1 MAGLNH
7 LKDIYE
13 KKGKEFLEALLNKEV
28 IVNEKMDGAF
38 FGAQR
43 NCGNSEEPFDFFKRN
58 TKLTGV
64 DRVLSSYY
72 NPALKHF
79 DELSSEV
86 VEKLPC
92 NYHFGMEYFSSPTAQ
107 SIQYDRLPKNH
118 LILSY
123 IHILDEAGEQAE
135 TIQDKEDLDK
145 WADVLDIERPPII
158 FQGKL
163 TEDQKEKILDFVYTP
178 LDELVGKFKTAS
190 FTKYIINVLN
200 PELKTSFLRDS
211 ADKDIEG
218 IVFRFYEPNGED
230 SVFLAKL
237 VDPVFQARAK
247 EKAQARVEAPKTDD
261 YIWIMTADLMNFIET
276 YSQADLDAIKPNG
289 TTFER
294 RYIQIIN
301 AIFKDFVQE
310 HGSKYRGLEITTPE
324 FLNKPEFDVN
334 RALISDDI
342 VINLID
348 SDKTL
353 KELYRVFLNTFR
365 KKNIRVSSTFF
376 NKTMKETLKSQI
388 AKVQLAAEDKL
399 NEAFFPT
406 FNQFFGTDEDA
417 TDFFSQFQA
426 DQNKKKDIEV
436 VVYLDKFQPL
446 SKEHERIASNIKGKY
461 DVPCLMVAYHPGQRN
476 SAFPMAPETVKTSID
491 RLSKTS
497 DYVVGGGTVDSI
509 GIDELI
515 KAIGQGYS
523 IKAVATNS
531 EFVPD
536 LAIDI
541 NRINKKAPYAKI
553 PTQLKVVEVPKIE
566 LEGDLIKSVKDQDFA
581 LYKNLTSKPL
591 HSEFYNMG
599 KEIEESLVTESI
611 SVEELDKKKTAL
623 LDLIIDAPYN
633 EALYKKIEKLLKRT
647 HNDVTKDL
655 FDILSKTKGYKD
667 LAKTIVTIA
676 DDLDQD
682 DDLLAYLDNPTITL
696 EDIVSNPN
704 GNLKTLFNT
713 TGLKPELYEQLF
725 NLIGAVGNVNIGR
738 GEILMSI
745 LVKDAVNA
753 GNRDKGDI
761 KINTDLVEIKS
772 SGANFRLTG
781 QSGTGMGADTGNY
794 IRKGLSDLFTKAN
807 QEVPEY
813 LENSTSF
820 TPSAAD
826 SPKKE
831 YFSQG
836 ITAAVQVST
845 KEEVVEILSTGF
857 NLIYKNYKEELT
869 STFNNAIAEDGTFNN
884 KAYLDGVLRIEFD
897 RYLQDGTYFMA
908 VSKHTGDYIL
918 INGKISEDQLKYF
931 KVKSGNNIRAKSTS
945 SDSLLGIDINMDSFL
960 TAPQE

>member
-43 NCGNSEEPFDFFKRN
+43 NCGNSEEPFEFFKRN

-79 DELSSEV
+79 DSMSQETLD
-86 VEKLPC
+86 KLPC

-123 IHILDEAGEQAE
+123 IHKLDEKGEAAE
-135 TIQDKEDLDK
+135 TIQDKDELDK
-145 WADVLDIERPPII
+145 WADILDIERPPII

-163 TEDQKEKILDFVYTP
+163 TDDQKEKILDFVYTP

-200 PELKTSFLRDS
+200 PSLKTSFLRDT

-218 IVFRFYEPNGED
+218 IVFRFYEPDGED

-237 VDPVFQARAK
+237 VDPVFQAKAK

-276 YSQADLDAIKPNG
+276 YSQADLDAIKPSGN
-289 TTFER
+289 TFEK

-301 AIFKDFVQE
+301 AIYKDFVQE

-334 RALISDDI
+334 RELINDDI
-342 VINLID
+342 IIKLID

-376 NKTMKETLKSQI
+376 NKTMKETLKNQI

-399 NEAFFPT
+399 NESFFPT
-406 FNQFFGTDEDA
+406 FNQFFGKDEDA

-446 SKEHERIASNIKGKY
+446 SKEHEKIAANIKGKY

-476 SAFPMAPETVKTSID
+476 SAFPMSPETVKSSID

-497 DYVVGGGTVDSI
+497 DYVVSGSTVDSV

-515 KAIGQGYS
+515 SAVGQGYS
-523 IKAVATNS
+523 IKAVATNP

-536 LAIDI
+536 LVIDLK
-541 NRINKKAPYAKI
+541 RINKRAPYAKI
-553 PTQLKVVEVPKIE
+553 PSQLKVVEVPKIE
-566 LEGDLIKSVKDQDFA
+566 LEGDLIKSVKDQDFV

-591 HSEFYNMG
+591 HSEFYNMT
-599 KEIEESLVTESI
+599 KEIEESLLTESI

-647 HNDVTKDL
+647 HKDVTKEL
-655 FDILSKTKGYKD
+655 TEILAKTKGYKD
-667 LAKTIVTIA
+667 LAKTIVAIA
-676 DDLDQD
+676 DELDQD
-682 DDLLAYLDNPTITL
+682 DDMLAYLENPTVTVD
-696 EDIVSNPN
+696 DIFKNPN

-713 TGLKPELYEQLF
+713 TGLKPELYDSIF
-725 NLIGAVGNVNIGR
+725 NIIGSVGSVNIGR
-738 GEILMSI
+738 GEILLSI
-745 LVKDAVNA
+745 LLKDAVNA
-753 GNRDKGDI
+753 DNKTKGDI
-761 KINTDLVEIKS
+761 KIGSDSIEVKS
-772 SGANFRLTG
+772 SGDNFRLTG
-781 QSGTGMGADTGNY
+781 QSGTGMGADAGNY
-794 IRKGLSDLFTKAN
+794 IRKGLSDLFSAAG
-807 QEVPEY
+807 QDVPAY
-813 LENSTSF
+813 LNDATSF
-820 TPSAAD
+820 CPTAAVK
-826 SPKKE
+826 PRKE

-836 ITAAVQVST
+836 ITDAVRISS
-845 KEEVVEILSTGF
+845 KSEVVDILAIGF
-857 NLIYKNYKEELT
+857 NLIYKNYRQELGDV
-869 STFNNAIAEDGTFNN
+869 FNAAIAEDGTFDNR
-884 KAYLDGVLRIEFD
+884 AYLNGVLKIEFD

-908 VSKHTGDYIL
+908 VNKHTGDYVL
-918 INGKISEDQLKYF
+918 INGKVNDDQLKYF
-931 KVKSGNNIRAKSTS
+931 KVEQANNIRPKSTS
-945 SDSLLGIDINMDSFL
+945 SDSLLGIDINMESIS
-960 TAPQE
+960 PQE

>member
-43 NCGNSEEPFDFFKRN
+43 NCGNSEEPFEFFKRN

-79 DELSSEV
+79 DELSADSI
-86 VEKLPC
+86 EKLPC

-135 TIQDKEDLDK
+135 TIQDKAELDK
-145 WADVLDIERPPII
+145 WADILDIERPPII

-163 TEDQKEKILDFVYTP
+163 TDDQKEKILDFVYTP

-200 PELKTSFLRDS
+200 PELRTSFLRDT

-218 IVFRFYEPNGED
+218 IVFRFYEPGGED

-247 EKAQARVEAPKTDD
+247 EKAQDRVAAPKTDD

-276 YSQADLDAIKPNG
+276 YSQADLDVIKPDG
-289 TTFER
+289 TTFEK

-301 AIFKDFVQE
+301 AIFKDFVQA

-334 RALISDDI
+334 RALINDDM
-342 VINLID
+342 VIRLID

-417 TDFFSQFQA
+417 SDFFSQFQA
-426 DQNKKKDIEV
+426 NQTKKKDIEIV
-436 VVYLDKFQPL
+436 IYLDKFQPL
-446 SKEHERIASNIKGKY
+446 SKEHEKIAANIKGKY
-461 DVPCLMVAYHPGQRN
+461 DVPCLMVAYHPGQRS
-476 SAFPMAPETVKTSID
+476 SAFPMSSETVKNSID

-497 DYVVGGGTVDSI
+497 DYVVGGSTVDSV

-515 KAIGQGYS
+515 GAIGQGYS
-523 IKAVATNS
+523 IKAIATNL

-536 LAIDI
+536 LVIDL
-541 NRINKKAPYAKI
+541 NRINKRAPYAKI
-553 PTQLKVVEVPKIE
+553 PSQLKVVEVPKIE
-566 LEGDLIKSVKDQDFA
+566 LEADLVNSVKTQDFV
-581 LYKNLTSKPL
+581 LYKNITSKPL
-591 HSEFYNMG
+591 HSEFYNMT
-599 KEIEESLVTESI
+599 KEIEESLLTESI
-611 SVEELDKKKTAL
+611 SVAELDKKKSDL

-647 HNDVTKDL
+647 HNDVNKEL
-655 FDILSKTKGYKD
+655 FDILGTGKGYKD
-667 LAKTIVTIA
+667 LAKTIVSIA

-682 DDLLAYLDNPTITL
+682 DDLLVYLDNPTITF
-696 EDIVSNPN
+696 EDITNSPN
-704 GNLKTLFNT
+704 GNLKTLFDT
-713 TGLKPELYEQLF
+713 TGLSPALYDQLF
-725 NLIGAVGNVNIGR
+725 NLIGSVGNVNIGR

-745 LVKDAVNA
+745 LIKDAVNA

-761 KINTDLVEIKS
+761 KIKTDLIEIKA
-772 SGANFRLTG
+772 SGDNFRLTG

-794 IRKGLSDLFTKAN
+794 IRKGLGDLFTAAK

-813 LENSTSF
+813 FENSTAF
-820 TPSAAD
+820 TPSASAT
-826 SPKKE
+826 PRKE

-836 ITAAVQVST
+836 ITAAVQAST
-845 KEEVVEILSTGF
+845 KEDVVEILATGF
-857 NLIYKNYKEELT
+857 NLIYKNYKDELT
-869 STFNNAIAEDGTFNN
+869 AVFNGAIAEDGTFNTG
-884 KAYLDGVLRIEFD
+884 AYLNGVLKIEFD

-908 VSKHTGDYIL
+908 VSKHTGDYVL
-918 INGKISEDQLKYF
+918 INGKITDDQLKYF
-931 KVKSGNNIRAKSTS
+931 KIEQANNIRPKSTS
-945 SDSLLGIDINMDSFL
+945 SDSLLGIDLNMDSFS

>member
-43 NCGNSEEPFDFFKRN
+43 NCGNTEEPFEFFKRN

-72 NPALKHF
+72 NPALAHF
-79 DELSSEV
+79 DAMTSETID
-86 VEKLPC
+86 KLPC

-107 SIQYDRLPKNH
+107 AIQYDRLPKNH

-123 IHILDEAGEQAE
+123 IHKLDEAGEPAE
-135 TIQDKEDLDK
+135 TIQDKDELDK
-145 WADVLDIERPPII
+145 WADILDIERPPII

-163 TEDQKEKILDFVYTP
+163 TEDQKERILEFVYTP
-178 LDELVGKFKTAS
+178 LDELVGKFKTSS

-200 PELKTSFLRDS
+200 PALKTSFLRDS
-211 ADKDIEG
+211 SDKDIEG

-247 EKAQARVEAPKTDD
+247 EKAQDRVAAPKTDD

-289 TTFER
+289 TTFEK
-294 RYIQIIN
+294 RYIQLIN
-301 AIFKDFVQE
+301 AIYKDFVQE

-324 FLNKPEFDVN
+324 FLDKPEFDVN
-334 RALISDDI
+334 RSLINDDM
-342 VINLID
+342 VIRLMD

-399 NEAFFPT
+399 NEAFFPS

-417 TDFFSQFQA
+417 SDFFSQFQA
-426 DQNKKKDIEV
+426 DQTKKKDIEV
-436 VVYLDKFQPL
+436 VIYLDKFQPL
-446 SKEHERIASNIKGKY
+446 SKEHEKIASNIKGKY
-461 DVPCLMVAYHPGQRN
+461 DAPCIMVAYHPGKR
-476 SAFPMAPETVKTSID
+476 SAAFPMLPATVKSSID

-497 DYVVGGGTVDSI
+497 DYVVTGSTIDSI
-509 GIDELI
+509 GIDEI
-515 KAIGQGYS
+515 VKSIGQGYS
-523 IKAVATNS
+523 IKAIATCP
-531 EFVPD
+531 EFIPD
-536 LAIDI
+536 LVIDL

-553 PTQLKVVEVPKIE
+553 PSQLKVIEVPTIE
-566 LEGDLIKSVKDQDFA
+566 LAGDLINSVKNQDFVQ
-581 LYKNLTSKPL
+581 YKNLTSKPL
-591 HSEFYNMG
+591 HSEFYTMT

-611 SVEELDKKKTAL
+611 SVADLDKRKSEL

-633 EALYKKIEKLLKRT
+633 EVLYKKIEKLLKRT
-647 HNDVTKDL
+647 HNDVLAELT
-655 FDILSKTKGYKD
+655 DILSTNKGYKT
-667 LAKTIVTIA
+667 LAKTIVAIA

-682 DDLLAYLDNPTITL
+682 DDLLAYLDNPTITFD
-696 EDIVSNPN
+696 DIKNSPN
-704 GNLKTLFNT
+704 GNLKTIFDT
-713 TGLKPELYEQLF
+713 TGLSSKLYDELF

-753 GNRDKGDI
+753 SNKTKGDI
-761 KINTDLVEIKS
+761 SIGSDSVEIKS
-772 SGANFRLTG
+772 SGDNFRLTG
-781 QSGTGMGADTGNY
+781 GSGTGMGADAGNY
-794 IRKGLSDLFTKAN
+794 IRKGLSDLFKNAD

-813 LENSTSF
+813 FENATAFS
-820 TPSAAD
+820 PSASAN
-826 SPKKE
+826 PRKE

-836 ITAAVQVST
+836 ITAAALVST
-845 KEEVVEILSTGF
+845 KAEVVEILASGF
-857 NLIYKNYKEELT
+857 NLIYKDYLDNLT
-869 STFNNAIAEDGTFNN
+869 ETFNLAIGEDGSFNN
-884 KAYLDGVLRIEFD
+884 RAYLNGILKIEFD

-908 VSKHTGDYIL
+908 VSKNTGDYVL
-918 INGKISEDQLKYF
+918 INGKITEDQLKYF
-931 KVKSGNNIRAKSTS
+931 KVEAANNLRPKSTA
-945 SDSLLGIDINMDSFL
+945 SDSLLGIDINMESIPSQD
-960 TAPQE
+960 QE

>member
-13 KKGKEFLEALLNKEV
+13 KKGKEFLESLLNKEV

-43 NCGNSEEPFDFFKRN
+43 NCGNANEPFEFFKRN

-79 DELSSEV
+79 DEISSEV
-86 VEKLPC
+86 IEKLPC

-123 IHILDEAGEQAE
+123 IHVLDESGEQAE
-135 TIQDKEDLDK
+135 TIQDKDELDK
-145 WADVLDIERPPII
+145 WADILDIERPPII

-163 TEDQKEKILDFVYTP
+163 TEDQREKILDFVYTP
-178 LDELVGKFKTAS
+178 LDELVDKFKTAS

-200 PELKTSFLRDS
+200 PELKTSFLRDT

-218 IVFRFYEPNGED
+218 IVFRFYEPGGED

-237 VDPVFQARAK
+237 VDPVFQARAR
-247 EKAQARVEAPKTDD
+247 EKAQARVESPKTDD
-261 YIWIMTADLMNFIET
+261 YIWIMTADLMNFIES
-276 YSQADLDAIKPNG
+276 YSQADLDSIKPNG
-289 TTFER
+289 NTFEK

-310 HGSKYRGLEITTPE
+310 YGSKYRGLEITTPE

-334 RALISDDI
+334 RSLINDDM
-342 VINLID
+342 VIRLID

-388 AKVQLAAEDKL
+388 SKVQLAAEDAL

-446 SKEHERIASNIKGKY
+446 SKEHEKIAASIKGKY
-461 DVPCLMVAYHPGQRN
+461 DVPCLMVAYHPEHRS
-476 SAFPMAPETVKTSID
+476 SAFPIASKTIKSSID
-491 RLSKTS
+491 RLAKNS
-497 DYVVGGGTVDSI
+497 DYVVGGSITNSI

-515 KAIGQGYS
+515 LAIGQGYS
-523 IKAVATNS
+523 IKAIATNP

-536 LAIDI
+536 LVIDL
-541 NRINKKAPYAKI
+541 NRINKRSPYAKI
-553 PTQLKVVEVPKIE
+553 PSQLKVVEVPKIE
-566 LEGDLIKSVKDQDFA
+566 LEQDLIKSIKDQDFV

-591 HSEFYNMG
+591 HSEFYNMT
-599 KEIEESLVTESI
+599 KEIEESLLTESI
-611 SVEELDKKKTAL
+611 SVEELNLKKEAL

-633 EALYKKIEKLLKRT
+633 EAIYKKIEKLLKRT
-647 HNDVTKDL
+647 HKDESTKL
-655 FDILSKTKGYKD
+655 AEILSKIKGYKD
-667 LAKTIVTIA
+667 LSKTIVSIA

-682 DDLLAYLDNPTITL
+682 DDLLAYLENPTVTIDDLIT
-696 EDIVSNPN
+696 NPN
-704 GNLKTLFNT
+704 GNLKELFSK
-713 TGLKPELYEQLF
+713 TGLSTNLYNDLF
-725 NLIGAVGNVNIGR
+725 NLIGSVGNVNIGR
-738 GEILMSI
+738 GEILLSI
-745 LVKDAVNA
+745 LIKDAINA
-753 GNRDKGDI
+753 NNKTKGDI
-761 KINTDLVEIKS
+761 KIGNDSIEVKS
-772 SGANFRLTG
+772 SGDNFRLTS
-781 QSGTGMGADTGNY
+781 QSGTGLGADAGNY
-794 IRKGLSDLFTKAN
+794 IRKGLSDLFIQAGID
-807 QEVPEY
+807 VPEY
-813 LENSTSF
+813 LEDSTGF
-820 TPSAAD
+820 CPTAAAK
-826 SPKKE
+826 PRKAF
-831 YFSQG
+831 FSEG
-836 ITAAVQVST
+836 ITATVKVSS
-845 KEEVVEILSTGF
+845 KNEVVEVLATGF
-857 NLIYKNYKEELT
+857 NLIYKNYKSELVDVFN
-869 STFNNAIAEDGTFNN
+869 SAISDDGLFNNRV
-884 KAYLDGVLRIEFD
+884 YLRGVLKIEFD

-908 VSKHTGDYIL
+908 VNKHTGDYVL
-918 INGKISEDQLKYF
+918 INGKISDDQLDYF
-931 KVKSGNNIRAKSTS
+931 KVEQANNIRPKSTS
-945 SDSLLGIDINMDSFL
+945 SDSLLGIDLNMESIP
-960 TAPQE
+960 TQE

>member
-43 NCGNSEEPFDFFKRN
+43 NCENSEEPFEFFKRN

-79 DELSSEV
+79 DAMSTETIA
-86 VEKLPC
+86 KLPC

-123 IHILDEAGEQAE
+123 IHKLDTAGEPTE
-135 TIQDKEDLDK
+135 TIQDKAELDK
-145 WADVLDIERPPII
+145 WADALDIERPPII

-163 TEDQKEKILDFVYTP
+163 TDDQKERILDFVYTP

-200 PELKTSFLRDS
+200 PELKTSFLRDT

-247 EKAQARVEAPKTDD
+247 EKAQERVQTPKTDD

-276 YSQADLDAIKPNG
+276 YSQADLDAIKPTGN
-289 TTFER
+289 TFEK

-301 AIFKDFVQE
+301 AIYKDFVQE

-334 RALISDDI
+334 RELINDDI
-342 VINLID
+342 VIKLID

-417 TDFFSQFQA
+417 SDFFSQFQA

-436 VVYLDKFQPL
+436 IVYLDKFQPL
-446 SKEHERIASNIKGKY
+446 SKEHESIAANIKGKY
-461 DVPCLMVAYHPGQRN
+461 DLPCLMVAYHPGKRS
-476 SAFPMAPETVKTSID
+476 SAFPVLPETVKSSID

-497 DYVVGGGTVDSI
+497 DYVVGGCSVESI
-509 GIDELI
+509 GIDELVS
-515 KAIGQGYS
+515 ACTGYS
-523 IKAVATNS
+523 IKAIATNA
-531 EFVPD
+531 EFIPD
-536 LAIDI
+536 LVIDL

-553 PTQLKVVEVPKIE
+553 PSQLKVVEVPAIN
-566 LEGDLIKSVKDQDFA
+566 LEEELIKSIKNQDFV

-591 HSEFYNMG
+591 HSEFYNLS
-599 KEIEESLVTESI
+599 KEIEESLLTESI
-611 SVEELDKKKTAL
+611 SVEDLDKRKSEL

-655 FDILSKTKGYKD
+655 TDFLSKTKGYKD
-667 LAKTIVTIA
+667 LAKTIVAIA

-682 DDLLAYLDNPTITL
+682 DDLLIYLDNPTITFA
-696 EDIVSNPN
+696 DIIQAPN
-704 GNLKTLFNT
+704 GNLKTLFDK
-713 TGLKPELYEQLF
+713 TGLKSELYDQLF
-725 NLIGAVGNVNIGR
+725 NLIGSVGNVNIGR

-753 GNRDKGDI
+753 DNRTKGDI
-761 KINTDLVEIKS
+761 KIGNDSVEIKS
-772 SGANFRLTG
+772 SGDNFRLTG
-781 QSGTGMGADTGNY
+781 QSGTGMGADAGNY
-794 IRKGLSDLFTKAN
+794 IRKGLGDLFTEAG

-813 LENSTSF
+813 FENSTAF
-820 TPSAAD
+820 TPTAAAN
-826 SPKKE
+826 PRKE

-836 ITAAVQVST
+836 ITAAVNVSN
-845 KEEVVEILSTGF
+845 KESVVEILATGF
-857 NLIYKNYKEELT
+857 NLIYKNYREDLT
-869 STFNNAIAEDGTFNN
+869 ETFNRAIGEDGSFNN
-884 KAYLDGVLRIEFD
+884 STYLNGVLKIEFD

-908 VSKHTGDYIL
+908 ISKHTGDYIL
-918 INGKISEDQLKYF
+918 VTGKITDDQLKYF
-931 KVKSGNNIRAKSTS
+931 KVEQANNIRPKSTS
-945 SDSLLGIDINMDSFL
+945 SDSLLGIDINMDSFSS
-960 TAPQE
+960 TSQE

>member
-79 DELSSEV
+79 DSISTETI
-86 VEKLPC
+86 EKLPC

-123 IHILDEAGEQAE
+123 IHKLDQSGEPSE
-135 TIQDKEDLDK
+135 TIQDKAELDK
-145 WADVLDIERPPII
+145 WADILEIERPPII

-163 TEDQKEKILDFVYTP
+163 TDDQREKILDFVYTP

-200 PELKTSFLRDS
+200 PELKTSFLRDT

-218 IVFRFYEPNGED
+218 IVFRFYEPSGED

-276 YSQADLDAIKPNG
+276 YSQADLSAIKPDG
-289 TTFER
+289 KTFEK

-310 HGSKYRGLEITTPE
+310 YGAKYRGLEITTPE

-334 RALISDDI
+334 RELINDDI
-342 VINLID
+342 IIKLID

-376 NKTMKETLKSQI
+376 NKTMKETLKNQI

-399 NEAFFPT
+399 NESFFPT

-426 DQNKKKDIEV
+426 DQNKKKEIEV

-446 SKEHERIASNIKGKY
+446 SKEHEKIAANIKGKY
-461 DVPCLMVAYHPGQRN
+461 DAACLMVAYHPGQRS
-476 SAFPMAPETVKTSID
+476 SAFPMTLETVKGSID
-491 RLSKTS
+491 RLAKTS
-497 DYVVGGGTVDSI
+497 DYVVGGSTVDSV

-515 KAIGQGYS
+515 SAVGQGYS
-523 IKAVATNS
+523 IKAVATNP
-531 EFVPD
+531 EFIPD
-536 LAIDI
+536 LVIDLK
-541 NRINKKAPYAKI
+541 RINKRAPYAKI
-553 PTQLKVVEVPKIE
+553 PSQLKVVEVPKIE
-566 LEGDLIKSVKDQDFA
+566 FEGDLIKSVKDQDFV

-591 HSEFYNMG
+591 HSEFYNMT
-599 KEIEESLVTESI
+599 KEIEESLLTESI
-611 SVEELDKKKTAL
+611 SVEELEKKKTDL

-633 EALYKKIEKLLKRT
+633 EKIYKKIEKLLKKT
-647 HNDVTKDL
+647 HKDNTNDLTE
-655 FDILSKTKGYKD
+655 FLSKTKGWKD
-667 LAKTIVTIA
+667 LAKTIVALA
-676 DDLDQD
+676 DELDQD
-682 DDLLAYLDNPTITL
+682 DDLMIYLQTPTLTL
-696 EDIVSNPN
+696 TDLTSTAS
-704 GNLKTLFNT
+704 GNLKTLFKS
-713 TGLKPELYEQLF
+713 TGLKPELYDSLF
-725 NLIGAVGNVNIGR
+725 NLIGSVGNVNIGR
-738 GEILMSI
+738 GEILISI
-745 LVKDAVNA
+745 LIKDAVNA
-753 GNRDKGDI
+753 DNRTKGDI
-761 KINTDLVEIKS
+761 KIGSDSIELKS
-772 SGANFRLTG
+772 SGDNFRLTG
-781 QSGTGMGADTGNY
+781 QSGTGLGADAGNY
-794 IRKGLSDLFTKAN
+794 IRKGLSDLFKEA
-807 QEVPEY
+807 EHPIPEY
-813 LENSTSF
+813 LDDSSSF
-820 TPSAAD
+820 TPTASD
-826 SPKKE
+826 KPRKE

-836 ITAAVQVST
+836 IEAAVKASS
-845 KEEVVEILSTGF
+845 KAEVVDILASGF
-857 NLIYKNYKEELT
+857 NLIYKNYRAELIQ
-869 STFNNAIAEDGTFNN
+869 TFNLAISDEGVFNN
-884 KAYLDGVLRIEFD
+884 KAYLDGVLKIEFD
-897 RYLQDGTYFMA
+897 RYLEDGKYFMA
-908 VSKHTGDYIL
+908 VNKHTGDYIL
-918 INGKISEDQLKYF
+918 INGKITDDQLKYF
-931 KVKSGNNIRAKSTS
+931 KVGQANNIRAKSTS
-945 SDSLLGIDINMDSFL
+945 SDSLLGIDLNMDSFL
-960 TAPQE
+960 PQNQE

>member
-13 KKGKEFLEALLNKEV
+13 KRGKEFLEALLNKEV

-43 NCGNSEEPFDFFKRN
+43 NCGNSEEPFEFFKRN

-79 DELSSEV
+79 DELSSDV
-86 VEKLPC
+86 ISKLPC

-135 TIQDKEDLDK
+135 TIQDKAELDK

-200 PELKTSFLRDS
+200 PALKTSFLRDS

-334 RALISDDI
+334 RALINDDM
-342 VINLID
+342 VIRLID

-417 TDFFSQFQA
+417 TDFFSQFQT
-426 DQNKKKDIEV
+426 DQNKKKEIEV
-436 VVYLDKFQPL
+436 IIYLDKFQPL
-446 SKEHERIASNIKGKY
+446 SKEHEKIAANIKGKY
-461 DVPCLMVAYHPGQRN
+461 DVPCLMVAYHPGHR
-476 SAFPMAPETVKTSID
+476 STAFPMAPETVKSSID
-491 RLSKTS
+491 RLAKTS
-497 DYVVGGGTVDSI
+497 DYVVSGNTVNSI

-515 KAIGQGYS
+515 KSIGQGYS
-523 IKAVATNS
+523 IKAIATNPD
-531 EFVPD
+531 FIPD
-536 LAIDI
+536 LAIDL

-553 PTQLKVVEVPKIE
+553 PSQLKVVEVPKIE
-566 LEGDLIKSVKDQDFA
+566 LEGDLIKSVKDQDFVS
-581 LYKNLTSKPL
+581 YKNLTSKPL
-591 HSEFYNMG
+591 HSEFYNMS
-599 KEIEESLVTESI
+599 KEIEESLLTESI
-611 SVEELDKKKTAL
+611 SMEELDKKKTAL

-647 HNDVTKDL
+647 HKDVTKDL
-655 FDILSKTKGYKD
+655 TEILAKTKGYKD
-667 LAKTIVTIA
+667 LAKTIVAIA
-676 DDLDQD
+676 DELDQD
-682 DDLLAYLDNPTITL
+682 DDMLAYLENPTVTVD
-696 EDIVSNPN
+696 DIFKNPN

-713 TGLKPELYEQLF
+713 TGLKPELYDSIF
-725 NLIGAVGNVNIGR
+725 NLIGSVGSVNIGR
-738 GEILMSI
+738 GEILLSI
-745 LVKDAVNA
+745 LLKDAINA
-753 GNRDKGDI
+753 DNKTKGDI
-761 KINTDLVEIKS
+761 KIGSDSIEVKS
-772 SGANFRLTG
+772 SGDNFRLTG
-781 QSGTGMGADTGNY
+781 QSGTGMGADAGNY
-794 IRKGLSDLFTKAN
+794 IRKGLSDLFSDAG
-807 QEVPEY
+807 QDVPVY
-813 LENSTSF
+813 LNDATSF
-820 TPSAAD
+820 CPTAAVK
-826 SPKKE
+826 PRKE

-836 ITAAVQVST
+836 ITDAVKISS
-845 KEEVVEILSTGF
+845 KAEVVEILAIGF
-857 NLIYKNYKEELT
+857 NLIYKNYRQELT
-869 STFNNAIAEDGTFNN
+869 DVFNTAIAEDGTFDNR
-884 KAYLDGVLRIEFD
+884 AYLNGVLKIEFD

-908 VSKHTGDYIL
+908 VNKHTGDYVL
-918 INGKISEDQLKYF
+918 INGKVNDDQLKYF
-931 KVKSGNNIRAKSTS
+931 KVEQANNIRPKSTS
-945 SDSLLGIDINMDSFL
+945 SDSLLGIDINMESISS
-960 TAPQE
+960 QE